1 LAAKAIGENG
11 GIGGANGH
19 GGITTIGE
27 NFGDLACF
35 FLVVGQQVAQQ
46 PLVESQ
52 HFPVEQQLLL
62 FVVQQAL

>member
-1 LAAKAIGENG
+1 M
-11 GIGGANGH
+11 
-19 GGITTIGE
+19 TIGE
-27 NFGDLACF
+27 YFGDLVCF